1 MNLARQYVCAN
12 QCTNVGTINYNR
24 EVRAMTENRARRIV
38 EYIKSPNQKAY
49 CLSFLARFPIHR
61 GKMAARQI
69 FDVNVK
75 V

>member
-1 MNLARQYVCAN
+1 
-12 QCTNVGTINYNR
+12 
-24 EVRAMTENRARRIV
+24 MTENRARRIV